1 MTRPARVRW
10 RDIWSALAVIF
21 LAEFAHG
28 GLLLALLPQFGE
40 EVLKIGLAVVGLCI
54 SLYYATELTLKVPAG
69 MAADRLGH
77 KALLVASLACSGLTL
92 AIVSLMRHPVALAA
106 AICLHGA
113 AASAIWPSALAFIT
127 GRVPPEDRG
136 AAMGAVFT
144 CWLSGLGLGILT
156 CIVLR
161 SQPVALRFWVLGAAW
176 AAALAVAVFL
186 VPRGA
191 PPQRP
196 EERLP
201 HQSPIRLA
209 WEVTRR
215 LSRRPVLVLGLFAQT
230 FSLGML
236 APVLERYCTVCR
248 SLSEWQ
254 VSALM
259 IGGGGLAVALMIPM
273 GRVADR
279 FGKRRLLIAGLLTG
293 GAAILLFPFIVPLPA
308 LVALVGVAGAAYAVV
323 LPAWNAVLLRH
334 VPTDKR
340 ALMLASFMALEQCG
354 MAMGPTASGLLWENV
369 GWSAPFLT
377 SGSLVLIV
385 AVAYALSPSVFRG
398 DAEVAPAVSERAP
411 GEETTP

>member
-1 MTRPARVRW
+1 
-10 RDIWSALAVIF
+10 VIF

-40 EVLKIGLAVVGLCI
+40 EVLKVGLAVVGLCI

-77 KALLVASLACSGLTL
+77 KALLVASLTCSALTL
-92 AIVSLMRHPVALAA
+92 GIVSLARHPLALAA
-106 AICLHGA
+106 AVCLHGA

-144 CWLSGLGLGILT
+144 GWLSGLGLGILT
-156 CIVLR
+156 CIVLK

-176 AAALAVAVFL
+176 ALALVVAVLL
-186 VPRGA
+186 VPRGRRVEEA
-191 PPQRP
+191 

-201 HQSPIRLA
+201 QQSPIRLA

-254 VSALM
+254 VSTLM
-259 IGGGGLAVALMIPM
+259 VGGGGLAVALMIPM
-273 GRVADR
+273 GRLTDR
-279 FGKRRLLIAGLLTG
+279 FGKRRLLIAGLVIG
-293 GAAILLFPFIVPLPA
+293 GTAILSFPLIVSLPA

-334 VPTDKR
+334 VPADKR
-340 ALMLASFMALEQCG
+340 ALMISSFMALEQCG
-354 MAMGPTASGLLWENV
+354 MAMGPTVSGLLWEHV
-369 GWSAPFLT
+369 GRSVPFLT
-377 SGSLVLIV
+377 SGSIVLLVAI
-385 AVAYALSPSVFRG
+385 AYVLSPSVFKG
-398 DAEVAPAVSERAP
+398 EADTAPPEPEQAAVVEGAP
-411 GEETTP
+411 